1 MTGNRA
7 PVLKVETRGIEP
19 IPDDERRGGP
29 VGLFWLWFASAI
41 GILGVTYG
49 FILVTFMGLNFVQVL
64 VAVVLGAGLS
74 GAFVGILS
82 VAGVRGGAPGLT
94 LSRAVFGHR
103 GNIGPNIVSWLGFVG
118 WETVMCTTATFA
130 LLQILAIF
138 GIESNP
144 AVIVISILFIVAIAA
159 TIGLFGHATILF
171 LQKWLTWI
179 FGGFTVVVIGFLL
192 PSVQWG
198 LVFAQPAAPAAT
210 VVGAVGFIAAGTGLG
225 WLSAG
230 ADYARYLPRA
240 TKGSR
245 VVFATALGGLIPIT
259 ALVALGGLLAVG
271 DPTLATANDP
281 VAAIGAALPSWLLV
295 PYLLTAVVGLIT
307 GADLSMYSSG
317 LNFVSAGVPVRR
329 TTAVAID
336 AVLITLGALY
346 ITVIAQDFFGPFT
359 AFLTLL
365 AIPLTSWAVVFG
377 LDMITRRSYDNES
390 LLNSTSTSSY
400 WYSHGVRWP
409 AVIAW
414 AAGIVVGVSLSTVTI
429 AGENVFVG
437 PLAQT
442 WFGQNGLAWLG
453 GGLTAFAIFGVYSLI
468 ARRRAVSQ
476 SPALADEEAL
486 VP

>member
-1 MTGNRA
+1 MTDTRRA
-7 PVLKVETRGIEP
+7 AFTVETRGIEP
-19 IPDDERRGGP
+19 IPDAERRGGP
-29 VGLFWLWFASAI
+29 LGLFWLWFASAI

-64 VAVVLGAGLS
+64 VAVVLGSGLS
-74 GAFVGILS
+74 GAFVGVLS

-103 GNIGPNIVSWLGFVG
+103 GNIGPNIVSWIGFVG

-130 LLQILAIF
+130 LLQILALF

-144 AVIVISILFIVAIAA
+144 VATVVCILFVVAIAA

-179 FGGFTVVVIGFLL
+179 FGGFTVIVIAFLL
-192 PSVQWG
+192 PGVQWG
-198 LVFAQPAAPAAT
+198 LVFAQPSAPVAT
-210 VVGAVGFIAAGTGLG
+210 VIGAVGFVAAGTGLG

-230 ADYARYLPRA
+230 ADYARYLPRT

-245 VVFATALGGLIPIT
+245 VVVATALGGLIPVT

-271 DPTLATANDP
+271 DPTLASANDP
-281 VAAIGAALPSWLLV
+281 VAAIGAALPGWLLV
-295 PYLLTAVVGLIT
+295 PYLLTAVIGLIT

-336 AVLITLGALY
+336 AALITLGALY
-346 ITVIAQDFFGPFT
+346 ITIIAQDFFGPFT

-365 AIPLTSWAVVFG
+365 AIPLTAWAVVFG
-377 LDMITRRSYDNES
+377 IDMITRKRYDEAALMLRSPAS
-390 LLNSTSTSSY
+390 AY
-400 WYSHGVRWP
+400 WYRAGVHWP
-409 AVIAW
+409 AVVSW
-414 AAGIVVGVSLSTVTI
+414 AAGIVVGILLSTITI
-429 AGENVFVG
+429 AGEAVYEG
-437 PLAQT
+437 PLSGT
-442 WFGQNGLAWLG
+442 WLGQNGLAWLG
-453 GGLTAFAIFGVYSLI
+453 GGLTALVLSGSY
-468 ARRRAVSQ
+468 
-476 SPALADEEAL
+476 ALFVRNRSRVPSTPDEAL